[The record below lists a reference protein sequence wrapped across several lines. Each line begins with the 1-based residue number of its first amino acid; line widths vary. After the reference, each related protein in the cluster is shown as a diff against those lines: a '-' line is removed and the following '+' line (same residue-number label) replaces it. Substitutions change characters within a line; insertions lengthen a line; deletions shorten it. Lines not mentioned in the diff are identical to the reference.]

1 MIEIVALAALKT
13 PLGTPV
19 KFTAA
24 LLENRRGKRLNE
36 RASLQKAAGH
46 LMPQYGVAQC
56 GTGLIPGT
64 AGVAV
69 YRTAEGTAHYG
80 NLKTCGSVWVCAVC
94 AAKIS
99 ERRRV
104 EIQAAIQ
111 AHRDQ
116 HGEGTILIAAYTAS
130 HKGTDSLSDVLKRFL
145 KAQERMKGNRPYK
158 RVTARYGLVGSIK
171 SLEITWGEPNGWHPH
186 CHTLLFFDKPVDA
199 EAFRREMYEA
209 WEGAAR
215 AQGLSMTEARG
226 LVIQSAW
233 GEVQDY
239 VAKWGHEPTEPVW
252 DATAELT
259 KGHSKRARGDEGG
272 PRYTPFDL
280 LRWFRDTGEVVPA
293 RLFREFATA
302 FKGKHQLNWSDGL
315 RDLLGLGVEESDEA
329 VAMKMETPAVLLG
342 LIDRERWAVVCH
354 YEQRVQVLMAAE
366 QGGWDAVV
374 AMLDHLLDHYR
385 AEARGPT

>member
-1 MIEIVALAALKT
+1 MIEIVALAASKA

-19 KFTAA
+19 RLTAT
-24 LLENRRGKRLNE
+24 LPETRREKRLNE
-36 RASLQKAAGH
+36 RGSLQKAAGY

-56 GTGLIPGT
+56 GVGLIPGT

-80 NLKTCGSVWVCAVC
+80 NLKTCGSVWVCPVC

-99 ERRRV
+99 ERRRG
-104 EIQAAIQ
+104 EIQTAIQ
-111 AHRDQ
+111 AHCAQ

-130 HKGTDSLSDVLKRFL
+130 HKRTDGLSDVLTRFL

-158 RVTARYGLVGSIK
+158 RLKARYGLVGSIK
-171 SLEITWGEPNGWHPH
+171 SLEVTWGEPNGWHPH

-199 EAFRREMYEA
+199 EAFRRELYGA

-259 KGHSKRARGDEGG
+259 KGHSKRARGDEAG

-280 LRWFRDTGEVVPA
+280 LRWFRDTGEVRPA

-302 FKGKHQLNWSDGL
+302 FKGRHQLNWSDGL
-315 RDLLGLGVEESDEA
+315 RARVGLGVEESDET
-329 VAMKMETPAVLLG
+329 VATKLETPAVLLG
-342 LIDRERWAVVCH
+342 LIDRERWAAVCY
-354 YEQRVQVLMAAE
+354 YEQRGQVLIAAE
-366 QGGWDAVV
+366 RGGWDAVV
-374 AMLDHLLDHYR
+374 AVLDHLLEQYR